1 MGGEGKINAVSWGSP
16 AFKAGFAK
24 GGKII
29 AINGLAYDD
38 SSDLADA
45 IKLAQGGKTPIEIL
59 VQDANHFRT
68 LRIDYHDGLRYP
80 HLERVPNVPD
90 RLDDILAP
98 L

>member
-1 MGGEGKINAVSWGSP
+1 M
-16 AFKAGFAK
+16 AK

-29 AINGLAYDD
+29 AINGLADED

-45 IKLAQGGKTPIEIL
+45 IKLAQTNKTPIEIL

-80 HLERVPNVPD
+80 HLERVPNTPD
-90 RLDDILAP
+90 LLDAILTP
-98 L
+98 M